1 MIDRR
6 SAWQRLYVPRYVTAV
21 GVVCGWVGVYFA
33 FRGHWLG
40 VVLPLLATGLTMVA
54 LRRGDRLASTARA
67 SLRAALET
75 ADARNRA
82 LERLSQLASV
92 MLKDVTLANLFQAVA
107 DAAADLLE
115 ADGAGITL
123 LVEEGRFLRVEATA
137 GFLAGTKGELLSS
150 SDSLSG
156 WVVLH
161 DQAVVSD
168 NIYEDPRAT
177 RLAGLESPL
186 RTGALVP
193 LRSAGVV
200 IGTLGVVNR
209 RDGRR
214 FDDDDL
220 KLLRTLGD
228 QAVVAFDRA
237 HTFDEIRRNE
247 RDLTAKNIELERATR
262 LKSEFLANM
271 SHELRTPLNAII
283 GFSDLI
289 LSGGLGDISSEQRDL
304 LEAVL
309 RNGRHLLA
317 LINSVLDLS
326 KIEAGRMTLALG
338 RTDLRGAITAAI
350 TDTAS
355 LRTAKH
361 QECDLRMD
369 DGPLQIVA
377 DGVRVRQIL
386 FNLLSNASKFT
397 PEGGQITLTVVR
409 TTNAPLPVPA
419 DRAGEQSRLIPR
431 EAAWVA
437 VADTGIGIQPEDLG
451 KLFQEF
457 SQVDSSAS
465 RQQQGT
471 GLGLALSRRFVEL
484 HGGTIGAESVYG
496 KGSTFWFI
504 LPVDGPVRRMAAR
517 SGAT

>member
-1 MIDRR
+1 MNDRR
-6 SAWQRLYVPRYVTAV
+6 PVWQRLYVPKYVTA
-21 GVVCGWVGVYFA
+21 GAVVCGWVGVYFA

-40 VVLPLLATGLTMVA
+40 VVLPIATTVLTLVA
-54 LRRGDRLASTARA
+54 LRRGDRLARSRRQ
-67 SLRAALET
+67 SLSAALET

-92 MLKDVTLANLFQAVA
+92 MLQEVTLPNLFQAVA
-107 DAAADLLE
+107 DAAADLLQAE
-115 ADGAGITL
+115 GAAITL
-123 LVEEGRFLRVEATA
+123 LVEEGRFLRIEATS
-137 GFLAGTKGELLSS
+137 GLLAGSKGELIPSNA
-150 SDSLSG
+150 SLGG
-156 WVVLH
+156 WVVQQ
-161 DQAVVSD
+161 DQAVLSD
-168 NIYEDPRAT
+168 DVYGDPRAT
-177 RLAGLESPL
+177 RLTSVASPL
-186 RTGALVP
+186 RTGAIVP

-209 RDGRR
+209 VDGRA
-214 FDDDDL
+214 FQTDDL

-228 QAVVAFDRA
+228 QAVVALDRA
-237 HTFDEIRRNE
+237 HTFEAIRRNE
-247 RDLTAKNIELERATR
+247 RDLTAKNVELERATR

-289 LSGGLGDISSEQRDL
+289 LSGGLGEISHEQRDL

-309 RNGRHLLA
+309 RNGRHLLD

-326 KIEAGRMTLALG
+326 KIEAGRMTLALAG
-338 RTDLRGAITAAI
+338 TDLREAITEAVA
-350 TDTAS
+350 DTAS
-355 LRTAKH
+355 LRTAKR
-361 QECDLRMD
+361 QDCEVNLD

-386 FNLLSNASKFT
+386 INLLSNASKFT
-397 PEGGQITLTVVR
+397 PAEGRVTLRAVR
-409 TTNAPLPVPA
+409 TNAPLPVPS
-419 DRAGEQSRLIPR
+419 DRAGDQSKLASRD
-431 EAAWVA
+431 AVWVA
-437 VADTGIGIQPEDLG
+437 VSDTGIGIQPEDMH

-496 KGSTFWFI
+496 TGSTFWFI
-504 LPVDGPVRRMAAR
+504 LPAEGPFRRGPLR
-517 SGAT
+517 TGPG

>member
-1 MIDRR
+1 MNDRR
-6 SAWQRLYVPRYVTAV
+6 PVWQRLYVPKYVTA
-21 GVVCGWVGVYFA
+21 GAVVCGWFGVYFA
-33 FRGHWLG
+33 FQGHWLG
-40 VVLPLLATGLTMVA
+40 VLLPIVTTVLTLVA
-54 LRRGDRLASTARA
+54 LRRGDRLAHRSRARLA
-67 SLRAALET
+67 AALET

-92 MLKDVTLANLFQAVA
+92 MLQDVTLPNLFQAVA
-107 DAAADLLE
+107 DAAADLLAAE
-115 ADGAGITL
+115 GAGITL
-123 LVEEGRFLRVEATA
+123 LVEEGRFLRIEATS
-137 GFLAGTKGELLSS
+137 GTLAGSKGELIPTSA
-150 SDSLSG
+150 SLSG
-156 WVVLH
+156 WVVQH
-161 DQAVVSD
+161 DEAVLSD
-168 NIYEDPRAT
+168 DMYGDPRAT
-177 RLAGLESPL
+177 RLTGVESPL

-209 RDGRR
+209 VDGRA
-214 FDDDDL
+214 FHDDDL

-228 QAVVAFDRA
+228 QAVVALDRA
-237 HTFDEIRRNE
+237 HTFEEIRRNE
-247 RDLTAKNIELERATR
+247 RDLTAKNVELERATR
-262 LKSEFLANM
+262 LKSQFLANM

-289 LSGGLGDISSEQRDL
+289 LSDGLGEVSHEQRDL

-326 KIEAGRMTLALG
+326 KIEAGRMTLALAG
-338 RTDLRGAITAAI
+338 TDLREAITGAVA
-350 TDTAS
+350 DTAS
-355 LRTAKH
+355 LRTAKR
-361 QECDLRMD
+361 QECEVHLDE
-369 DGPLQIVA
+369 GPLRIVA
-377 DGVRVRQIL
+377 DRVRVRQVL
-386 FNLLSNASKFT
+386 FNLLSNSSKFT
-397 PEGGQITLTVVR
+397 PAEGRVTLTAVR
-409 TTNAPLPVPA
+409 TNAPLPVPS
-419 DRAGEQSRLIPR
+419 DRAGDQSKLAPR
-431 EAAWVA
+431 DAVWVTIS
-437 VADTGIGIQPEDLG
+437 DTGIGIQPDDMD

-504 LPVDGPVRRMAAR
+504 LPVEGPLRRRAAPADI
-517 SGAT
+517 S

>member
-1 MIDRR
+1 MTGRR
-6 SAWQRLYVPRYVTAV
+6 PVWDRLYVPAYVTA
-21 GVVCGWVGVYFA
+21 GAVVCGWVGVYLA

-40 VVLPLLATGLTMVA
+40 VALPLLATCLTLVA
-54 LRRGDRLASTARA
+54 LRRGDRLARA
-67 SLRAALET
+67 SRARLRAALET
-75 ADARNRA
+75 AAARNRA

-92 MLKDVTLANLFQAVA
+92 MLQDVTLPSLFQAVA
-107 DAAADLLE
+107 DAAADLLQAE
-115 ADGAGITL
+115 GAGITL
-123 LVEEGRFLRVEATA
+123 LVEEGRFLRFEATA
-137 GFLAGTKGELLSS
+137 GTLAGVKGDLLPSNA
-150 SDSLSG
+150 SLSG
-156 WVVLH
+156 WVVQH
-161 DQAVVSD
+161 DQPVVSD
-168 NIYEDPRAT
+168 DVEGDARAA
-177 RLAGLESPL
+177 RMAGFTSPM
-186 RTGALVP
+186 RTGAVVP

-209 RDGRR
+209 RDGQR

-228 QAVVAFDRA
+228 QAVVALDRA
-237 HTFDEIRRNE
+237 RTFEEIRRNE
-247 RDLTAKNIELERATR
+247 RDLTAKNVELERATR

-289 LSGGLGDISSEQRDL
+289 LSGGLGEVSSEQRDL

-326 KIEAGRMTLALG
+326 KIEAGRMTLALAA
-338 RTDLRGAITAAI
+338 TDLHEAITGAVA
-350 TDTAS
+350 DTAS

-361 QECDLRMD
+361 QECQVHMD
-369 DGPLQIVA
+369 DGALQVVA

-397 PEGGQITLTVVR
+397 PDRGQIALTVVR
-409 TTNAPLPVPA
+409 TSAPLPLPA
-419 DRAGEQSRLIPR
+419 DRAGEQARLVPR
-431 EAAWVA
+431 DAVWVA
-437 VADTGIGIQPEDLG
+437 VSDTGIGIRPEDMD

-484 HGGTIGAESVYG
+484 HGGTIGAESIHG

-504 LPVDGPVRRMAAR
+504 LPVDGPVRRGALRAGAR
-517 SGAT
+517 